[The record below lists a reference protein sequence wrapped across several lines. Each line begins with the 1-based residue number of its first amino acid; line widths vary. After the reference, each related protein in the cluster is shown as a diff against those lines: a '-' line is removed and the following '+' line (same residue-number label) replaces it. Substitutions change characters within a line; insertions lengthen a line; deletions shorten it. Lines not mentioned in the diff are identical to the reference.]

1 MRRSLAYAR
10 KSRTVLRCE
19 ADLRQ
24 APKKE
29 QKDKPTPKEGTR
41 KSSRQAEKRK
51 ADDHEGGKPKKST
64 KAKK

>member
-1 MRRSLAYAR
+1 MCIMRKLTASFHN
-10 KSRTVLRCE
+10 
-19 ADLRQ
+19 Q

-29 QKDKPTPKEGTR
+29 KSPPKEGTR

-51 ADDHEGGKPKKST
+51 ADDAEEEPAPKKGS